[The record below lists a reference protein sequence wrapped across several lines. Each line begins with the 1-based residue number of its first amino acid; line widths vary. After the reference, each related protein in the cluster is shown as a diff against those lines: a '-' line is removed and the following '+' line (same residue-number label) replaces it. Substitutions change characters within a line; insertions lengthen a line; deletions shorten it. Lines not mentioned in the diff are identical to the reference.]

1 MSPDLALRRRV
12 FWVVLAGTAV
22 CVAAAHWLEARLSY
36 DVGNAK
42 YMRHGSFGAA
52 LGRYPTSAVSARTVC
67 ILGNSVYQNHRIVP
81 VMERLAREERRPV
94 RFINLALT
102 GAGISDYVVQA
113 ALAARHRPDLLVIC
127 LAECTFLPLGPKFR
141 SDIDQQAFEP
151 TVLAAVPWSYYG
163 RHFTL
168 ASAGSSIVASI
179 FPLARLDPVLRNRL
193 THMDV
198 FPTMLARHIHFPHLN
213 LVADFRRRARQRGQ
227 PVVGGNWPELPPAP
241 DYLRTLD
248 ELLAVLERGGVP
260 TLFLWQENRPTRH
273 SQEIRAPV
281 LGRIA
286 ACPIATVA
294 DFSGQWSAENFKDM
308 IHPVPRHRET
318 YARRHY
324 QAICGVLDRL

>member
-1 MSPDLALRRRV
+1 MPPDSALRRRV
-12 FWVVLAGTAV
+12 FWVVLVGTMV

-36 DVGNAK
+36 DVGDAK

-67 ILGNSVYQNHRIVP
+67 ILGNSVYQGHRIVP
-81 VMERLAREERRPV
+81 FMERFAQEEQRPV

-113 ALAARHRPDLLVIC
+113 ALATRHRPDLLVIC

-151 TVLAAVPWSYYG
+151 AALAAIPWSYYG

-168 ASAGSSIVASI
+168 ATAGSSIVASI
-179 FPLARLDPVLRNRL
+179 FPLARLDPILRNRL
-193 THMDV
+193 THVDF
-198 FPTMLARHIHFPHLN
+198 FPAMLTRHIHFPHLN
-213 LVADFRRRARQRGQ
+213 LVADFRLRARQRGQ
-227 PVVGGNWPELPPAP
+227 PVGGGNWPELPPTP

-248 ELLAVLERGGVP
+248 ELLAVLEHAGVP
-260 TLFLWQENRPTRH
+260 TLFLWQENRPTRY

-281 LGRIA
+281 LERIA
-286 ACPIATVA
+286 ACPIATLA
-294 DFSGQWSAENFKDM
+294 DFSAQWSAEHFGDM
-308 IHPVPRHRET
+308 IHPFPRYRET

-324 QAICGVLDRL
+324 QAMCAALDRL